1 MEVMGL
7 MLGEFIDATTVSPL
21 YLSSLPACLTSFRPL
36 FFSFL
41 FLSVDS

>member
-21 YLSSLPACLTSFRPL
+21 YLSSLPAYLTSFAPL
-36 FFSFL
+36 LSLFL
-41 FLSVDS
+41 FLFVDS